1 MNLKNF
7 LILFLIIIFS
17 SCTKSNV
24 KKSVIN
30 EKSLNTQVL
39 EAYKEGMESLKQGDV
54 LFAAKN
60 LMRLRFYI
68 RNRNGHPNHLLWQ
81 HMLIIQRIITMMQF
95 QS

>member
-39 EAYKEGMESLKQGDV
+39 EAYKEGMESLKQGV
-54 LFAAKN
+54 
-60 LMRLRFYI
+60 
-68 RNRNGHPNHLLWQ
+68 RN
-81 HMLIIQRIITMMQF
+81 F
-95 QS
+95 